1 MIRKKPVS
9 ALMGGYMLLVKDVGN
24 DLLATGCVVLA

>member
-9 ALMGGYMLLVKDVGN
+9 VLIGGYMLLVKDVGN
-24 DLLATGCVVLA
+24 SLLVTGCVVLA

>member
-9 ALMGGYMLLVKDVGN
+9 VLIGGYMLLVKDVGN
-24 DLLATGCVVLA
+24 SLLATGCVVLA